1 MNSVLLVPVLLVNDL
16 RRNSP
21 ELQAELQAAVERVLA
36 RGWYVL
42 GPELERFEAEFAQW
56 NGAAHC
62 VGVANGTDALQLALR
77 AVGVQAN
84 DLVATVANAGMYSTT
99 AIRAMGAI
107 PAYVEVEQARLT
119 MDAEALAHLL
129 RTQPKIKAVIV
140 THLYGQLADLDSLL
154 SLTAA
159 RGIPLIEDCAQAH
172 GAQRNGRKA
181 GTFGD
186 IGCFSFYPT
195 KNLGACG
202 DGGALL
208 TANAQLAER
217 LRSLRQ
223 YGWGKKY
230 VVEHAGG
237 CNSRLDEM
245 QAAILSA
252 KLPRLAAR
260 NERRRAIA
268 QRYQTAFAALPLKT
282 PSLLDAHTDK
292 SYVAHLYVIRVA
304 ERAALQ
310 AYLQAHGIGFD
321 IHYPVPDHCQPIA
334 QKDSVIVSALAFTE
348 RLCGEV
354 LTLPCFPEMTE
365 AEVEHVIQVVTQFF
379 RSHVSAE

>member
-1 MNSVLLVPVLLVNDL
+1 MNPVPLVPVLLINDL
-16 RRNSP
+16 RRSSP

-62 VGVANGTDALQLALR
+62 VGVANGTDALELALR
-77 AVGVQAN
+77 AVGVQRN

-99 AIRAMGAI
+99 AIRAIGAI
-107 PAYVEVEQARLT
+107 PAYVEVEPVTLT
-119 MDAEALAHLL
+119 MDADALAHLL
-129 RTQPKIKAVIV
+129 RAQPNVKAVIV
-140 THLYGQLADLDSLL
+140 THLYGQLADLESLL
-154 SLTAA
+154 ALTTA

-172 GAQRNGRKA
+172 GAQRKGRKA

-186 IGCFSFYPT
+186 VGCFSFYPT

-208 TANAQLAER
+208 TFNAQLAER
-217 LRSLRQ
+217 LRILRQ

-230 VVEHAGG
+230 VVEHVGG
-237 CNSRLDEM
+237 CNSRLDEI

-252 KLPRLAAR
+252 KLPHLAAH
-260 NERRRAIA
+260 NERRRDIA
-268 QRYQTAFAALPLKT
+268 RRYQQTFAALPLKT
-282 PSLLDAHTDK
+282 PPHLDE
-292 SYVAHLYVIRVA
+292 SYVVHLYVIRVA

-310 AYLQAHGIGFD
+310 AHLQAHGIGFD

-334 QKDSVIVSALAFTE
+334 QKDSFIVSALAFTE
-348 RLCGEV
+348 HLCDEV

-365 AEVEHVIQVVTQFF
+365 AEIEQVIQAMTQFF
-379 RSHVSAE
+379 RSHEITE